1 MTITLPRPTDYTT
14 KSYTTSFTTTL
25 SQIRMKIGDTGGP
38 AGTDEVFLTDE
49 RINQIYDERPSILG
63 ASVECVRQIL
73 GDIARKTDVNAGSLN
88 TSRSQLT
95 THYRDLLRD
104 LEAQMA
110 MEAVPKLGGVSISRR
125 DALLEDDDYEGPAFE
140 IGMDE
145 NTRIL

>member
-38 AGTDEVFLTDE
+38 AGADEVFLTDE

-73 GDIARKTDVNAGSLN
+73 GDIARKTDVSAGSLN

-104 LEAQMA
+104 L
-110 MEAVPKLGGVSISRR
+110 GGVSISRR
-125 DALLEDDDYEGPAFE
+125 DTLLADDDYEGPAFE

-145 NTRIL
+145 NTQV